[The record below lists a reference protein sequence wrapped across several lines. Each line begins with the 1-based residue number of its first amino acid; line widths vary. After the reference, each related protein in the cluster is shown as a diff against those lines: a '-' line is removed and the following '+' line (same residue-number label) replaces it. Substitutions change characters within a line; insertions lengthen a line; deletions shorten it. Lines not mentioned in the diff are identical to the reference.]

1 MDARFPWFILLAP
14 LVSAVLIQ
22 LFTRHSRSVSATIS
36 VGSVAFTF
44 LASLFIFS
52 NPGEGSHEIQWLDF
66 RPAFDFHVPIGVTV
80 DALSKVMLLVVTGVG
95 TLIHVYSLVYMHDD
109 E

>member
-22 LFTRHSRSVSATIS
+22 LFTRKSRSVSATIS

-44 LASLFIFS
+44 LASLFVFA
-52 NPGEGSHEIQWLDF
+52 NPH
-66 RPAFDFHVPIGVTV
+66 GV
-80 DALSKVMLLVVTGVG
+80 S
-95 TLIHVYSLVYMHDD
+95 I
-109 E
+109 